1 MFSGQCSAR
10 PDPACCAGIAGN
22 VATHIIDRGC
32 SAAMAA
38 IGDLA
43 GGRMIAMDR
52 PRLRIA
58 SVVIGGPDPVALAA
72 FYERLLG
79 WTVTEQYGPRPGFP
93 PSDGW
98 AMLRPAEGRAG
109 LGGLAIQWEP
119 DYEPPAWPP
128 VAGQQQMMLHLDIAA
143 EDLDAAAE
151 WAVQAGA

>member
-1 MFSGQCSAR
+1 
-10 PDPACCAGIAGN
+10 
-22 VATHIIDRGC
+22 
-32 SAAMAA
+32 
-38 IGDLA
+38 
-43 GGRMIAMDR
+43 MDR
-52 PRLRIA
+52 PPLRIA

-151 WAVQAGA
+151 WAVQAGARLAAQQPRESVRVLLDPAGHPFCLFRAPAG